1 MAKVSCL
8 DVMTVR
14 PRADNWR
21 PDGWAWIFII
31 EGLLTIVVAIIAYPF
46 VPASLE
52 KARFLTAEDK
62 TQLSQLLQRD
72 SDAADN
78 EHFNWTGV
86 KAALLDPQCWGYAA
100 LFHCHSFSLYS
111 ITLFS

>member
-1 MAKVSCL
+1 MRGVGGK
-8 DVMTVR
+8 
-14 PRADNWR
+14 P
-21 PDGWAWIFII
+21 GWSWIFII

-52 KARFLTAEDK
+52 MARFLTAEDK

-78 EHFNWTGV
+78 EHFNWAGV